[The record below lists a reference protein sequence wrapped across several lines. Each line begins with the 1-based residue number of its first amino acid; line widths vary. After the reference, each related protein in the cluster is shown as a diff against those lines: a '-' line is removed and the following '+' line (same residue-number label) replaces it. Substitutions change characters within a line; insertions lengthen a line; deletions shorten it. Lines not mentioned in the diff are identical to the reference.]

1 MRAGLWRRPGC
12 VTLCHPVRRCA
23 VGFEDA
29 LDAGVGARYIRT
41 IETAETAK
49 AMRGNADESWFE
61 THNFLGRQHDRHER
75 RTWMVVAL
83 TAVMMVVEIV
93 AGSWF
98 NSMALL
104 ADGWHMATHA
114 GAMGLSALAYR
125 FARRHA
131 RNPSFT
137 FGTGK
142 VGDLAA
148 YSSGIILAVAA
159 LLIGW
164 ESVARLM
171 RPLPIGFDQAI
182 LVAVLGLIVNLASAA
197 MLWSRHSHGGGHGD
211 HGHGDHEHGDHGHGA
226 AHDHAHHVDH
236 NIRSAFLHVAAD
248 ALTSVMAIVALLAGL
263 WFGAVWLDPL
273 MGLVGAVVILHW
285 SFALMRDTGGILLD
299 MEAGGDLAAR
309 IRADVESNAGDRVA
323 DLHIWRVG
331 PGHFAAIVAIVT
343 RRATDAAALKTTL
356 RARYPLAHL
365 TVEVLANAPPDGAD
379 SAPRGS

>member
-1 MRAGLWRRPGC
+1 
-12 VTLCHPVRRCA
+12 
-23 VGFEDA
+23 
-29 LDAGVGARYIRT
+29 
-41 IETAETAK
+41 
-49 AMRGNADESWFE
+49 MRGDADESWFE
-61 THNFLGRQHDRHER
+61 THNFLSRQHDRHER

-83 TAVMMVVEIV
+83 TAVTMVVEIA

-131 RNPSFT
+131 RNPRFT

-164 ESVARLM
+164 ESLTRLAQ
-171 RPLPIGFDQAI
+171 PVPIAFGEAV
-182 LVAVLGLIVNLASAA
+182 LVAVLGLIVNIVSAA
-197 MLWSRHSHGGGHGD
+197 MLWSRHGHD
-211 HGHGDHEHGDHGHGA
+211 HGHG
-226 AHDHAHHVDH
+226 HDHVHHADH
-236 NIRSAFLHVAAD
+236 NIRSAFIHVVAD
-248 ALTSVMAIVALLAGL
+248 ALTSVLAIVALLAGL
-263 WFGAVWLDPL
+263 WLGAVWLDPL
-273 MGLVGAVVILHW
+273 MGLVGAAVILKW
-285 SFALMRDTGGILLD
+285 SFGLLRDTGGILLD

-309 IRADVESNAGDRVA
+309 IRTDVEAKDGDRVA
-323 DLHIWRVG
+323 DLHVWRVG

-343 RRATDAAALKTTL
+343 RRATDAAELKAML
-356 RARYPLAHL
+356 KMRYPLAHL
-365 TVEVLANAPPDGAD
+365 TVEVLASAPADDVD
-379 SAPRGS
+379 SALRES

>member
-1 MRAGLWRRPGC
+1 MSARHALATAWPRYVISSCAALWRR
-12 VTLCHPVRRCA
+12 R
-23 VGFEDA
+23 EDA
-29 LDAGVGARYIRT
+29 LDADLGAGYIRT
-41 IETAETAK
+41 IEAVETTD
-49 AMRGNADESWFE
+49 AMRGETDESWFE
-61 THNFLGRQHDRHER
+61 THNFLGREHDRHER

-83 TAVMMVVEIV
+83 TAATMVVEIA

-131 RNPSFT
+131 RNPRFT

-148 YSSGIILAVAA
+148 YSSGVILGVAA

-164 ESVARLM
+164 ESLARLA

-182 LVAVLGLIVNLASAA
+182 LVAVLGLAVNLASAA
-197 MLWSRHSHGGGHGD
+197 MLWSRHGHGHSQSHD
-211 HGHGDHEHGDHGHGA
+211 HGAHGH
-226 AHDHAHHVDH
+226 DHVHHVAH
-236 NIRSAFLHVAAD
+236 NIRSAFIHVAAD
-248 ALTSVMAIVALLAGL
+248 ALTSVLAIVALLAGL
-263 WFGAVWLDPL
+263 WLGAVWLDPI
-273 MGLVGAVVILHW
+273 MGLVGAAVILHW
-285 SFALMRDTGGILLD
+285 SFRLMRDTGGILLD

-309 IRADVESNAGDRVA
+309 IRADVESNAGDQVA
-323 DLHIWRVG
+323 DLHVWRVG
-331 PGHFAAIVAIVT
+331 PGHFAAIVAIVS
-343 RRATDAAALKTTL
+343 RRATDAAALKATL

-365 TVEVLANAPPDGAD
+365 TVEVLASAPPDGAD
-379 SAPRGS
+379 SALRGS

>member
-1 MRAGLWRRPGC
+1 
-12 VTLCHPVRRCA
+12 VRRCA
-23 VGFEDA
+23 AGFEDA
-29 LDAGVGARYIRT
+29 LDASLGAGYIRT
-41 IETAETAK
+41 IEAAETAR
-49 AMRGNADESWFE
+49 AMRGDADESWFE

-83 TAVMMVVEIV
+83 TAVMMVVEIA

-142 VGDLAA
+142 VGDLAG

-164 ESVARLM
+164 ESLARLM
-171 RPLPIGFDQAI
+171 RPLPIGFDQAV
-182 LVAVLGLIVNLASAA
+182 LVAVLGLLVNLASAA
-197 MLWSRHSHGGGHGD
+197 MLWSRHGHGLAHGRD
-211 HGHGDHEHGDHGHGA
+211 HEQQEHEHEHGATD
-226 AHDHAHHVDH
+226 DHAHHVDH
-236 NIRSAFLHVAAD
+236 NIRSAFVHVAAD
-248 ALTSVMAIVALLAGL
+248 ALTSVLAIVALLAGL

-273 MGLVGAVVILHW
+273 MGLVGAAVILHW
-285 SFALMRDTGGILLD
+285 SFRLMRDTGGILLD
-299 MEAGGDLAAR
+299 VEAGGDLAAR
-309 IRADVESNAGDRVA
+309 IRAEIESKAGDRVA
-323 DLHIWRVG
+323 DLHVWRVG

-343 RRATDAAALKTTL
+343 RRATDAAALKTKL
-356 RARYPLAHL
+356 KARYPLAHL
-365 TVEVLANAPPDGAD
+365 TVEVLASAPPDGAD
-379 SAPRGS
+379 SALRGS